1 MKLTTLVIIISL
13 KNLPWGDFFISGI
26 ILLNKI
32 KKGIIMETGKIAK
45 IIGIIAMLFSVY
57 MFFDSRG
64 GKGFFVLL
72 IGVAIYAF
80 GKKSEKDT
88 NYVPR

>member
-1 MKLTTLVIIISL
+1 
-13 KNLPWGDFFISGI
+13 
-26 ILLNKI
+26 
-32 KKGIIMETGKIAK
+32 MEKGKIAQ

-72 IGVAIYAF
+72 IGAIIF
-80 GKKSEKDT
+80 GIGKKNQNDSQ

>member
-1 MKLTTLVIIISL
+1 
-13 KNLPWGDFFISGI
+13 
-26 ILLNKI
+26 
-32 KKGIIMETGKIAK
+32 METGKIAK

-72 IGVAIYAF
+72 IGLAVYAF
-80 GKKSEKDT
+80 GKKSENDK